1 MEGPDIIFHIIFVVV
16 YIILCFALF
25 GILDRVKANKLKA
38 LKSELERNIDE
49 DDEQLSNKEKVL
61 LNKTVFW
68 SRIRVG
74 VGIIMFIGLLL
85 IILYK

>member
-25 GILDRVKANKLKA
+25 GILDRVKVNKLKA

-49 DDEQLSNKEKVL
+49 DEQLSNKEKVL